1 MKSFDFKLVTP
12 ENILLEGEVD
22 MVVIPG
28 VDGNIGV
35 LENHAPIIT
44 SLRPGLITVYKD
56 NEIQTKIFID
66 GGVAEVTPTRCTA
79 LVTEGTPIGDLDK
92 KSLEVEIKN
101 LMEDVADAQ
110 GADEEKDINQNLDL
124 ARHKMMEIISHEQTL
139 R

>member
-1 MKSFDFKLVTP
+1 MKPFDFKLVTP

-35 LENHAPIIT
+35 LENHAPVIT
-44 SLRPGLITVYKD
+44 NLRPGLITVYKD
-56 NEIQTKIFID
+56 NEIQTKIFVD

-79 LVTEGTPIGDLDK
+79 LVIEGTPIGGLDK

-110 GADEEKDINQNLDL
+110 GAGEEKDINKNLDL
-124 ARHKMMEIISHEQTL
+124 ARTKMMEIISHEQTL